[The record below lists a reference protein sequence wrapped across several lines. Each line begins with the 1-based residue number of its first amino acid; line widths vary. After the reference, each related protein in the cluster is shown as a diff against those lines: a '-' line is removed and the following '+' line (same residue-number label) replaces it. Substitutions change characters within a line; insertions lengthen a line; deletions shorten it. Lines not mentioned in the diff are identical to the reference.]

1 MHTGVC
7 ARVRA
12 CVHAWVRMGVWGTGN
27 MTGGVG
33 VPGIQVALPSP
44 FVPPGGSCGQIPRKQ
59 RAGRRQISDSK
70 NSLLQLSVGID

>member
-1 MHTGVC
+1 
-7 ARVRA
+7 
-12 CVHAWVRMGVWGTGN
+12 

-33 VPGIQVALPSP
+33 VPGIQVALPSS

-70 NSLLQLSVGID
+70 NSLLLCSVGID

>member
-1 MHTGVC
+1 MHTGVY
-7 ARVRA
+7 ARVQA

>member
-1 MHTGVC
+1 
-7 ARVRA
+7 
-12 CVHAWVRMGVWGTGN
+12 

-59 RAGRRQISDSK
+59 RAGRQQISDSK